1 MEIFLA
7 ANSFI
12 MSFIIRKAKHSD
24 AEGIIDAHVNSIRT
38 ICAKDYTDEQ
48 IEAWTGRKFRAD
60 LWCQTIDRD
69 FVWVIVK
76 ESKIL
81 GFGHLALMDEEIA
94 EVLGLYFIPPAIGQG
109 FGKLLFWEML
119 KVCEEKNLKR
129 LILHATITAK
139 PFYQK
144 LGFYQSGGDDSIE
157 MRGVAIPCFPME
169 YVI

>member
-1 MEIFLA
+1 MEIFQA

-12 MSFIIRKAKHSD
+12 MSIIIRKAEHAD
-24 AEGIIDAHVNSIRT
+24 AEGIINAHVNSIRN

-48 IEAWTGRKFRAD
+48 IEAWAGRKFRAD

-76 ESKIL
+76 ESKVL
-81 GFGHLALMDEEIA
+81 GFGHLAVMDQEIA
-94 EVLGLYFIPPAIGQG
+94 EIMGFYFIPSAIGQG
-109 FGKLLFWEML
+109 FGKLLFLEML
-119 KVCEEKNLKR
+119 KVCEEKKLKR
-129 LILHATITAK
+129 LTLHATITAK